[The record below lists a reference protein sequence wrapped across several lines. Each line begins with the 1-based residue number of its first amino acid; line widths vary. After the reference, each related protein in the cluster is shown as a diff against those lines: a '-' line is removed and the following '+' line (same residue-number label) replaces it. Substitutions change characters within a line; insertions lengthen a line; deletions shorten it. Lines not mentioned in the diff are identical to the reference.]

1 MRTVMPYREVTTRSI
16 TLPHRG
22 ISWVG
27 VIKRNQLQCNRVH
40 PLPCVHSAMKTL
52 DEPMSSVCKA
62 REMLANNQCFGKV
75 CEREGSDCSPVQR
88 HASAGSQNAKMF
100 STDAVSMY
108 VESICCKYDV
118 RRMTV
123 CISTRST
130 RLSAR
135 EAALPVV
142 LLEES
147 HQLVGLLVHE
157 GTLDGPVCCSNSAA
171 LDWSF
176 LSDGIKKFACSG
188 MNASATLH
196 CKGDKYKGRG
206 VHVVFVFL
214 KLHLVS

>member
-1 MRTVMPYREVTTRSI
+1 
-16 TLPHRG
+16 
-22 ISWVG
+22 
-27 VIKRNQLQCNRVH
+27 
-40 PLPCVHSAMKTL
+40 
-52 DEPMSSVCKA
+52 MSSVCKA

-118 RRMTV
+118 GRMTV

-147 HQLVGLLVHE
+147 HQLVGLFVHE

-171 LDWSF
+171 LDWRRKTVMPTRSSCF
-176 LSDGIKKFACSG
+176 SVPRLTRTRPRTTAAPPCPWRRKTVMPMRSSCFSVPRLTQVKAHRRGLLFA
-188 MNASATLH
+188 
-196 CKGDKYKGRG
+196 
-206 VHVVFVFL
+206 
-214 KLHLVS
+214 